1 MTDIQ
6 LCPLTNANLDEVES
20 IQIWETT
27 VSTTDKG
34 SVITYLEN
42 IGANIDHVLIDE
54 SGDSVRFEMTIAQEA
69 SDDLLKDLL
78 ANGWENEEYDEDEE
92 MSEISKHCMEEYI
105 KSQTDEYLAKN
116 PLEVKIL
123 MNSEGL
129 SVETKARLERLI
141 K

>member
-27 VSTTDKG
+27 VSTADKG

-54 SGDSVRFEMTIAQEA
+54 SGDSVRFEMTITQEA

-92 MSEISKHCMEEYI
+92 EIDMEEYI
-105 KSQTDEYLAKN
+105 ESQTDEYLAKN
-116 PLEVKIL
+116 PLVVKVFL
-123 MNSEGL
+123 K
-129 SVETKARLERLI
+129 SVSSYARFESFLDKI
-141 K
+141 